1 MGHLGLVFAR
11 HSADTD
17 DRPLESSLFLPSCVE
32 LGLER
37 LELMLLELEQL
48 ELVLLELTSSR
59 VELVL
64 LGLGQLELVLLGL
77 GRLELVSAPVCRH
90 EPLA

>member
-11 HSADTD
+11 HNADTD
-17 DRPLESSLFLPSCVE
+17 DRPLENSLFLPSCVE

-64 LGLGQLELVLLGL
+64 LELISSRVELVLL
-77 GRLELVSAPVCRH
+77 ELISSRVWWH